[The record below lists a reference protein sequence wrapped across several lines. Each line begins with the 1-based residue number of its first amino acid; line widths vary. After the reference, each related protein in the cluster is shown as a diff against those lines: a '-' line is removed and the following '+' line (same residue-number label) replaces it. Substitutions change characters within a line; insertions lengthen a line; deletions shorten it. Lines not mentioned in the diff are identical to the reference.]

1 MKIRL
6 TRIIPCWLLLAL
18 LIPVVVGCR
27 TQMRVPK
34 LTGRETFTVEMIVE
48 TDPPDAVLLAD
59 GLRETGKDP
68 SIRIWRF
75 EKLTWSNGHT
85 DLRLLPEGTP
95 VAIGEEMTAIFTA
108 RAKDFKEKTVDLSFS
123 FSGKPETV
131 KRKIVLEKLRR
142 KK

>member
-1 MKIRL
+1 MKMRL
-6 TRIIPCWLLLAL
+6 TRIIPCGLLLAL
-18 LIPVVVGCR
+18 LIPGVVGCR
-27 TQMRVPK
+27 APGRVPK
-34 LTGRETFTVEMIVE
+34 LTGRETFEVEMIVE
-48 TDPPDAVLLAD
+48 TDPPGAVLLAD
-59 GLRETGKDP
+59 DLRETRKDLA
-68 SIRIWRF
+68 IRIWRF
-75 EKLTWSNGHT
+75 EKLTWSDGRI

-95 VAIGEEMTAIFTA
+95 VAIGEEMSAIFTA